1 MGSQGAGNKIELRT
15 GGEGRPAGAEGA
27 GWWLEGIPLAAG
39 SCPHATFPSSSFAD
53 ILFVT
58 IPSQN
63 MLEFNLASE
72 KVILFSARAHQV
84 KTLVDDFI
92 LELKKV
98 RALLQMPPAGLRA
111 QNRARAW
118 DAWMRVCVSSC
129 VRRLLHG
136 LCLPAGTP
144 TPLCPLLQSPLLV
157 PLGSMAAALL
167 VLLQGL
173 PCSPP
178 PTAVGA
184 SAPMLPADQAAP
196 RPGTWPQWGGFGRG
210 EGGEAG
216 ASALTSCVR
225 GRGVAPGLGEE
236 GDGTAALTQ
245 PLADPGLGLR
255 GRCEELPA

>member
-1 MGSQGAGNKIELRT
+1 MGSQGVGNTIELRT

-27 GWWLEGIPLAAG
+27 GRWVEGIPLAAG

-111 QNRARAW
+111 QNGAHAW
-118 DAWMRVCVSSC
+118 EAWMRVCGSNC
-129 VRRLLHG
+129 VHRLLHG
-136 LCLPAGTP
+136 LCLPAGMP
-144 TPLCPLLQSPLLV
+144 VPLCPLLQSPLLM
-157 PLGSMAAALL
+157 PLGSMAAAVLI
-167 VLLQGL
+167 LLQGL
-173 PCSPP
+173 HCSPL
-178 PTAVGA
+178 PTAAGA
-184 SAPMLPADQAAP
+184 SAPMLPPGQAAP

-210 EGGEAG
+210 GGGEAW

-225 GRGVAPGLGEE
+225 GRGVAPGLREK